1 MTDKFNIK
9 VIGSH
14 PIPVTMKQRKVLQEI
29 GYSIVAIENLTKNQ
43 AGEIIEGI
51 LKEHSDKDLARFLD
65 PSNNIIS
72 EVDL

>member
-1 MTDKFNIK
+1 MNDTFNIK